1 MCYEIEAVGSRLRQ
15 LRKGKDMTQEQLAEQ
30 LNVSLDHLG
39 KIETGKH
46 RCSLEILIDISEF
59 FGISLDYLILDR
71 MPSDAVARIDAAIA
85 ELTALKQML

>member
-46 RCSLEILIDISEF
+46 RCSLEILVDISEF